1 MFDSTHIHPT
11 RKYLQEIKRAF
22 PNDTRLEFY
31 EAIQAAA
38 ANVEPWCLL
47 TITTSTPIRDVV
59 LFEGLCRRFTCQF
72 HREVLGMR
80 KNSKIQMIVVLESS
94 KSGAL
99 HAHLLIGKPQGK
111 TRKQEDTTF
120 KSYLQKKPFPALLK
134 ILHRLTYPAD
144 RSTVGRIGVI
154 DIKPVYCVEG
164 AVDYLLKKAKEGIP
178 QIAWL
183 ASNVSFQNST
193 PNPRLNSHRS
203 KISEC
208 PLEKVHHIID
218 L

>member
-1 MFDSTHIHPT
+1 MLDSTQRLST
-11 RKYLQEIKRAF
+11 REYLHKMKKAF
-22 PNDTRLEFY
+22 SSDTRLEFY

-38 ANVEPWCLL
+38 ANVDPWCLL
-47 TITTSTPIRDVV
+47 TITTTTPIRDVI
-59 LFEGLCRRFTCQF
+59 LFEGLCRRFSCQL

-80 KNSKIQMIVVLESS
+80 KFSKIQMIVVLESS

-111 TRKQEDTTF
+111 TRKREDTTF

-144 RSTVGRIGVI
+144 RSAVGKIGVI

-183 ASNVSFQNST
+183 ASNVSFQNSAA
-193 PNPRLNSHRS
+193 NPHLNSNRS
-203 KISEC
+203 KI
-208 PLEKVHHIID
+208 
-218 L
+218 